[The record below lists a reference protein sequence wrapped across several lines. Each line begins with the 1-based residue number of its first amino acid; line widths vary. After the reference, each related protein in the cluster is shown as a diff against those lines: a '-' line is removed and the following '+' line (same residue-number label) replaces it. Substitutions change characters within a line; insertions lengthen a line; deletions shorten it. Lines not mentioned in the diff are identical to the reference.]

1 MIELKQIWVELER
14 SKVRNGSYGKW
25 GFTVYRTDRGTNALF
40 KDYIKHL
47 RGAIES
53 KIIPDENAKPSS
65 DHEEIIKS
73 DEKKIK
79 NEDEKKIEA
88 QEKINKRIKMA
99 HQLYVIEDPAIKGF
113 TTAQVRQ
120 HHKRKIQEY
129 LNPELLED
137 EDPQEQLPTPPRS
150 SLPPDNDE
158 DDDGNSEDGED
169 KKGKKPYSKPPHK
182 PREEKRVGHVWQ
194 DYFIHVNDDVLE
206 RFRLARWKQEQLTKN
221 AGLYYAADPDETRI
235 AAVVGEA
242 ERSDYRL
249 RRFYC
254 ETHQLHVPE
263 LEMAWQY
270 VETCALAALYD
281 RLSRRPLGQAQ
292 LMVDEEE
299 AARLFGSDGVDGA
312 FRGRPVDE
320 FDAMLDA
327 EDHGPWYEM
336 FCFPPGVNSG

>member
-1 MIELKQIWVELER
+1 MIELKHIWAELER
-14 SKVRNGSYGKW
+14 SKARNGSYGKW
-25 GFTVYRTDRGTNALF
+25 GLTVYRTDCGTNALF

-53 KIIPDENAKPSS
+53 KIIPDENAKPGS
-65 DHEEIIKS
+65 DHKEIIKC
-73 DEKKIK
+73 DENKIK
-79 NEDEKKIEA
+79 TEDEKKIEA
-88 QEKINKRIKMA
+88 QEKINRRIKMA

-137 EDPQEQLPTPPRS
+137 EDSQEQLPTPPRS
-150 SLPPDNDE
+150 SLPPDDNE
-158 DDDGNSEDGED
+158 DDNVDSEDDED
-169 KKGKKPYSKPPHK
+169 KKGKKPYSKLPQK

-194 DYFIHVNDDVLE
+194 DYFVHVNDDVLE
-206 RFRLARWKQEQLTKN
+206 QFRLARWKQEQLTKN
-221 AGLYYAADPDETRI
+221 TGLYLYAADPNETRI
-235 AAVVGEA
+235 VAVVGEA

-270 VETCALAALYD
+270 VETCALAVLYD

-292 LMVDEEE
+292 LMAHEEE
-299 AARLFGSDGVDGA
+299 AARLFGSDGVDGT
-312 FRGRPVDE
+312 FRGDQLTSLTRSLTRRTMDRGMKCSASRLV
-320 FDAMLDA
+320 
-327 EDHGPWYEM
+327 
-336 FCFPPGVNSG
+336 